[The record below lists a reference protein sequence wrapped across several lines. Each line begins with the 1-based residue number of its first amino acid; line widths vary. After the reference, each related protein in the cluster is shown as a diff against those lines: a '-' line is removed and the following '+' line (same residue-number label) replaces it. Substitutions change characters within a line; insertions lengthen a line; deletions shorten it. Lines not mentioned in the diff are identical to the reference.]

1 MIYENFK
8 RCRKLKV
15 VLSISFVSHESMKRG
30 DSLGIGI
37 GEVLVI
43 LLIAFF
49 VVGPED
55 LPKIARTL
63 AIWVKKIRN
72 TMKDLT
78 ASFENEISL
87 EETKKNFSN
96 VTSEVEKAQ
105 AEVLRQAAEQNN
117 FMQSKME
124 DLTKNAKT

>member
-1 MIYENFK
+1 MRDENFK

-49 VVGPED
+49 VVGLED

>member
-1 MIYENFK
+1 
-8 RCRKLKV
+8 
-15 VLSISFVSHESMKRG
+15 
-30 DSLGIGI
+30 
-37 GEVLVI
+37 
-43 LLIAFF
+43 
-49 VVGPED
+49 
-55 LPKIARTL
+55 
-63 AIWVKKIRN
+63 
-72 TMKDLT
+72 MKDLT

>member
-1 MIYENFK
+1 MRDENFK
-8 RCRKLKV
+8 RCRKLNF
-15 VLSISFVSHESMKRG
+15 VLPIGFVSHETMERG
-30 DSLGIGI
+30 DSLSVGI

-43 LLIAFF
+43 LLVAFF

-87 EETKKNFSN
+87 EETKKSFSS

-124 DLTKNAKT
+124 EVSKNAKT